1 MTGVI
6 AIDESG
12 DLGSSGTTCFSMA
25 AIVMMR
31 SRHLMKV
38 AKMIPDDGR
47 EHKWGNTDDSKRRA
61 LFKEMVSCQFNVVY
75 SVVNKNQPSSGVHVY
90 GNQLYERFLRQVL
103 ADAMSALQCRDVNI
117 IVDRSRFVTLDR
129 LREIAQEEAVKADV
143 NIKKCEKI
151 TSQQNKCIQIVD
163 YVAGAV
169 RSSMENGDDTLSI
182 LDEKISVARRY

>member
-12 DLGSSGTTCFSMA
+12 DLGSGGTVCFSMA

-31 SRHLMKV
+31 SRHLMRV
-38 AKMIPDDGR
+38 AKMIPDDGL
-47 EHKWGNTDDSKRRA
+47 EHKWGNTGDDQRRELFRA
-61 LFKEMVSCQFNVVY
+61 LGESQFNVVY
-75 SVVNKNQPSSGVHVY
+75 SVVNKNQPASGRYIY
-90 GNQLYERFLRQVL
+90 GNQLYEMFLRRVL
-103 ADAMSALQCRDVNI
+103 ADAMSTLQCRDVNI
-117 IVDRSRFVTLDR
+117 IVDRSRFITLDR
-129 LREIAQEEAVKADV
+129 LRAIAQDEATKAGV

-169 RSSMENGDDTLSI
+169 RSSMESGDDTLSI
-182 LDEKISVARRY
+182 LDGKISVARRY

>member
-1 MTGVI
+1 
-6 AIDESG
+6 
-12 DLGSSGTTCFSMA
+12 MA

-47 EHKWGNTDDSKRRA
+47 EHKWGNTDDSARRA

-75 SVVNKNQPSSGVHVY
+75 SVVNKNQPSSGVYVY
-90 GNQLYERFLRQVL
+90 GNQLYEIFLRQVL
-103 ADAMSALQCRDVNI
+103 ADSMSALQCRDVNI

-169 RSSMENGDDTLSI
+169 RSSMEHGDDTLSI